1 MHVHALCEHIGGC
14 PYNVP
19 PLPPPAGA
27 LGCLWW
33 SIILPNQGAQ
43 RSLFD
48 MMAGYASAV
57 QAKAV
62 LTH

>member
-1 MHVHALCEHIGGC
+1 ML
-14 PYNVP
+14 PFTP
-19 PLPPPAGA
+19 PLAGA

-48 MMAGYASAV
+48 ILADYASGLYASAL
-57 QAKAV
+57 AG
-62 LTH
+62 